1 MPRPARAREPSRASP
16 RRAAA
21 RTRTG
26 CAAPRPPRSAGAAVQ
41 RGRPRLRRAAARA
54 SRSGPASGPAIG
66 GAAAARAVDRR
77 RRRPRSRVCLRCQR
91 AWPRRAIPAARA
103 ATTRRGGC
111 PGTRATAS
119 RMAIASMITRI
130 GRVQTSVSATKL
142 AALAPRHRPLP
153 PPSRKTV
160 RAARP
165 PLAKVDALNAEP
177 GDMTPLAHL
186 AWAKALPV
194 SVKPGQLPSA
204 LREAA
209 DERDR
214 MSEREVEGGGPRTCA
229 RVAARFAAQLPA
241 CSVRNAAMALPPCA
255 AALSA
260 GPTEKEQC
268 LEARSASRA
277 GALPVAVSARGRC
290 ASDCAIS
297 SSRGRARS
305 GAHRRR
311 APPW

>member
-26 CAAPRPPRSAGAAVQ
+26 CAAPRPPRSAGAAVR
-41 RGRPRLRRAAARA
+41 RGRPRPQRAAARV

-142 AALAPRHRPLP
+142 AALAPRHRPP
-153 PPSRKTV
+153 PPAIAENSPRCAPAAGEGR
-160 RAARP
+160 RAERGAGEYDPPGSPGMGESVASKREAGAAPERP
-165 PLAKVDALNAEP
+165 P
-177 GDMTPLAHL
+177 
-186 AWAKALPV
+186 
-194 SVKPGQLPSA
+194 
-204 LREAA
+204 R
-209 DERDR
+209 
-214 MSEREVEGGGPRTCA
+214 GGG
-229 RVAARFAAQLPA
+229 
-241 CSVRNAAMALPPCA
+241 
-255 AALSA
+255 
-260 GPTEKEQC
+260 
-268 LEARSASRA
+268 
-277 GALPVAVSARGRC
+277 
-290 ASDCAIS
+290 
-297 SSRGRARS
+297 
-305 GAHRRR
+305 
-311 APPW
+311 

>member
-26 CAAPRPPRSAGAAVQ
+26 CAAPRPLRSAGAAVQ

-54 SRSGPASGPAIG
+54 SQSGPASGPAIG

-130 GRVQTSVSATKL
+130 GRGQTSVSATKL
-142 AALAPRHRPLP
+142 AALAPRHRRPAIAENSP
-153 PPSRKTV
+153 RSAPAAGEGRRSERGAWGHDPSGSPGMGESVAIKRE
-160 RAARP
+160 AGAAPARP
-165 PLAKVDALNAEP
+165 P
-177 GDMTPLAHL
+177 
-186 AWAKALPV
+186 
-194 SVKPGQLPSA
+194 
-204 LREAA
+204 R
-209 DERDR
+209 
-214 MSEREVEGGGPRTCA
+214 GGG
-229 RVAARFAAQLPA
+229 
-241 CSVRNAAMALPPCA
+241 
-255 AALSA
+255 
-260 GPTEKEQC
+260 
-268 LEARSASRA
+268 
-277 GALPVAVSARGRC
+277 
-290 ASDCAIS
+290 
-297 SSRGRARS
+297 
-305 GAHRRR
+305 
-311 APPW
+311 